1 MNTISFLNSNDLDAA
16 WQIEQASHSFPWSQ
30 KVFFSNQGHHYLNL
44 KSQSNGQI
52 TGFAITQV
60 IADEATL
67 FNIAV
72 APQFQRQGIGRS
84 LLEALISELSQRQVT
99 HLWLE
104 VRESNQGAIML
115 YDSFGFNEIMR
126 RSGYYPAKKGREDA
140 IIMVLQID

>member
-1 MNTISFLNSNDLDAA
+1 MNTISFLNSNDLAAA
-16 WQIEQASHSFPWSQ
+16 WQIEQASHTFPWTQ
-30 KVFFSNQGHHYLNL
+30 KIFFSNQGRHYLNL
-44 KSQSNGQI
+44 KSQLNDQI

-84 LLEALISELSQRQVT
+84 LLQALISELSQRQVT

-104 VRESNQGAIML
+104 VRESNQRAITL
-115 YDSFGFNEIMR
+115 YDSVGFNEIMR
-126 RSGYYPAKKGREDA
+126 RADYYPAKNGREDA
-140 IIMVLQID
+140 VIMVLQVD